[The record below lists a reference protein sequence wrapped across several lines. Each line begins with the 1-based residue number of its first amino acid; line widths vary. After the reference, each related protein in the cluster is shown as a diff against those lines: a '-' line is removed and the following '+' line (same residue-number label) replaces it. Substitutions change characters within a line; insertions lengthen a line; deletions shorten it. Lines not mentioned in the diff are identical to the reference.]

1 MLALGFA
8 AGTYLAVRR
17 ATKQGIDSAN
27 IYNLSL
33 LILVSSIAG
42 ARISHFVFH
51 YGQYARA
58 GSAFKHLFW
67 LQDGGF
73 MALGG
78 FASALLAS
86 LAYSSY
92 KKLPMWRVT
101 DVIAPSVPLGL
112 CLARIGCF
120 LNGCCYGKPTK
131 SWLGMT
137 FPPHAHVYVTSVTG
151 IQPGTPVLPTQ
162 IFESVA
168 GLFMVGI
175 LFLFERY
182 TRKLDGMI
190 FGLMVVLFSGWRLI
204 IEEYR
209 YREADMDALNGM
221 LSKNQVFSIVLI
233 LAGIAFLSWRYT
245 VYNRSGIL
253 NHYAIK
259 S

>member
-8 AGTYLAVRR
+8 AGIYLAVRR
-17 ATKQGIDSAN
+17 AKKQGIDSVN

-51 YGQYARA
+51 YGQYTPT

-86 LAYSSY
+86 LAYISY
-92 KKLPMWRVT
+92 QKLPMWEVM
-101 DVIAPSVPLGL
+101 DIFAPSVPLGL
-112 CLARIGCF
+112 CLTRIGCF

-137 FPPHAHVYVTSVTG
+137 FPLHAHVYVTSVTG

-168 GLFMVGI
+168 GFFMVGI
-175 LFLFERY
+175 LLLFERY
-182 TRKLDGMI
+182 TKKLDGMI
-190 FGLMVVLFSGWRLI
+190 FGLMVVLFSGWRMI

-209 YREADMDALNGM
+209 YREADMHALNGM
-221 LSKNQVFSIVLI
+221 LSKNQIFSTVLI
-233 LAGIAFLSWRYT
+233 LAGIVFLSWRYI
-245 VYNRSGIL
+245 VYNRSEIL
-253 NHYAIK
+253 NQYAMK